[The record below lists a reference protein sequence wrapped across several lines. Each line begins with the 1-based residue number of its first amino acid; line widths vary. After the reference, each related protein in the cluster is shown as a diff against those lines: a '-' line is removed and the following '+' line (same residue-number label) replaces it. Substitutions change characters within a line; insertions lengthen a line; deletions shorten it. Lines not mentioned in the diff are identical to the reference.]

1 MTQPNH
7 TQGLA
12 SLCHELGKHI
22 HALEAEKRI
31 TFKRLTRYL
40 AQEMEDNG
48 YHYVSNEME
57 TRLHNTSEALR
68 NLNKE
73 LHRARKL
80 RSNLDGIYI
89 GDAPPVAD
97 WL

>member
-1 MTQPNH
+1 MAQPNH
-7 TQGLA
+7 TQALA
-12 SLCHELGKHI
+12 DLSHELGKHI
-22 HALEAEKRI
+22 RALEAEKRI

-40 AQEMEDNG
+40 AQQMEDNG
-48 YHYVSNEME
+48 YHYVSNEMQ

-68 NLNKE
+68 DLNKE
-73 LHRARKL
+73 LHRAHKL

-89 GDAPPVAD
+89 GDPVSVAD